1 MTCFANTYSITS
13 LEISPCYH
21 VASSLAMI
29 NEQVAKQL
37 EQARAEYARLEEQ
50 MSDPQ
55 VITSPQYRNI
65 TQRYAHLRDLINLGE
80 QWEQVTSSISEEEE
94 MWETEEDLREEID
107 EALEKDR
114 TKLQQVEAKFL
125 NLAIPPDPRDR
136 KTAIVEIR
144 PGTGGDE
151 SSLFAADLFRMYTR
165 FGEANGFKISLLDSH
180 PTPLGGFKQITF
192 AIEGKNAFGRFR
204 YESGV
209 HRVQRVPETESAGRI
224 HTSTASVVVLP
235 EAEDVEVNIDP
246 NDLKIDTFRST
257 GPGGQSVNT
266 TDSAVRITHIP
277 TGLVVSCQDEKSQHK
292 NKAQAMRV
300 LRSRLKDRLE
310 KEHEAELSATRR
322 KQIGSGD
329 RSEKIRTYN
338 FPQNRVTDHRIGL
351 TLYHLHDILEGDL
364 TALLDALRK
373 ADLEEQTL

>member
-1 MTCFANTYSITS
+1 
-13 LEISPCYH
+13 
-21 VASSLAMI
+21 MI
-29 NEQVAKQL
+29 NEQIAKQL

-50 MSDPQ
+50 MTDPQ
-55 VITSPQYRNI
+55 VITSPQYRDI
-65 TQRYAHLRDLINLGE
+65 TQQYAHLRDLINLGD
-80 QWEQVTSSISEEEE
+80 QWKHLASSISEEEE
-94 MWETEEDLREEID
+94 MCETEEDLREEIE

-114 TKLQQVEAKFL
+114 TKLQQVEATFL
-125 NLAIPPDPRDR
+125 KLIIPPDPRDL

-144 PGTGGDE
+144 AGAGGDE

-165 FGEANGFKISLLDSH
+165 YAEANGFKISLLDSH

-192 AIEGKNAFGRFR
+192 AIEGKKAFGRFR
-204 YESGV
+204 HESGV
-209 HRVQRVPETESAGRI
+209 HRVQRVPE
-224 HTSTASVVVLP
+224 
-235 EAEDVEVNIDP
+235 AEEVEVNIDP
-246 NDLKIDTFRST
+246 NDLRIDTFRST

-277 TGLVVSCQDEKSQHK
+277 SGLVVSCQDEKSQHK
-292 NKAQAMRV
+292 NKVQAMRV
-300 LRSRLKDRLE
+300 LRSRLKDLME
-310 KEHEAELSATRR
+310 KEREEELSATRR

-364 TALLDALRK
+364 GMLLDALS
-373 ADLEEQTL
+373 EEAIRLHTETSA

>member
-1 MTCFANTYSITS
+1 
-13 LEISPCYH
+13 
-21 VASSLAMI
+21 
-29 NEQVAKQL
+29 
-37 EQARAEYARLEEQ
+37 
-50 MSDPQ
+50 MSDPE
-55 VITSPQYRNI
+55 VISSPEYRNI
-65 TQRYAHLRDLINLGE
+65 TQQYAHLRDLINLGD
-80 QWEQVTSSISEEEE
+80 QWEKLTSSISEEEE
-94 MWETEEDLREEID
+94 MWETEEELRGEIE

-114 TKLQQVEAKFL
+114 AQLKRVEAEFL
-125 NLAIPPDPRDR
+125 NLAIPPDPRDK
-136 KTAIVEIR
+136 KTAIIEIR
-144 PGTGGDE
+144 AGTGGDE

-165 FGEANGFKISLLDSH
+165 YAEANGYKVSLLDSH

-192 AIEGKNAFGRFR
+192 AIEGKDAFGRFR

-235 EAEDVEVNIDP
+235 EAEEVEVNIDP

-266 TDSAVRITHIP
+266 TDSAVRITHLP

-329 RSEKIRTYN
+329 RSDKIRTYN

-364 TALLDALRK
+364 GELIDSLRR
-373 ADLEEQTL
+373 ADLEEQTQ

>member
-1 MTCFANTYSITS
+1 
-13 LEISPCYH
+13 
-21 VASSLAMI
+21 MI
-29 NEQVAKQL
+29 NEQIAKQL
-37 EQARAEYARLEEQ
+37 EQARAKYAALEKQ
-50 MSDPQ
+50 MSDPR
-55 VITSPQYRNI
+55 VITSPQYRDI
-65 TQRYAHLRDLINLGE
+65 TQQYAHLRDLISLGK
-80 QWEQVTSSISEEEE
+80 QWEQLTSSISEEEE
-94 MWETEEDLREEID
+94 MWETEEDLREEIE
-107 EALEKDR
+107 EALAKDR
-114 TKLQQVEAKFL
+114 RKLQEVEAAFT

-144 PGTGGDE
+144 AGAGGDE

-165 FGEANGFKISLLDSH
+165 YAEAHGFKISLLDSH
-180 PTPLGGFKQITF
+180 PTPLGGFKQVTF
-192 AIEGKNAFGRFR
+192 AIEGKDAFGRFR
-204 YESGV
+204 FESGV

-235 EAEDVEVNIDP
+235 EAEEVEVNIDP

-300 LRSRLKDRLE
+300 LRARLKDRLE

-329 RSEKIRTYN
+329 RSDKIRTYN

-351 TLYHLHDILEGDL
+351 TLYHLQDILEGDL
-364 TALLDALRK
+364 EELLSALRK
-373 ADLEEQTL
+373 ANLEGQTL

>member
-1 MTCFANTYSITS
+1 
-13 LEISPCYH
+13 
-21 VASSLAMI
+21 
-29 NEQVAKQL
+29 
-37 EQARAEYARLEEQ
+37 
-50 MSDPQ
+50 MSDPE
-55 VITSPQYRNI
+55 VISSPEYRNI
-65 TQRYAHLRDLINLGE
+65 TQQYAHLRDLINLGD
-80 QWEQVTSSISEEEE
+80 QWEKLISSISEEEE
-94 MWETEEDLREEID
+94 MWETEEELRGEIE
-107 EALEKDR
+107 EALENDR
-114 TKLQQVEAKFL
+114 AQLKRVEAEFL
-125 NLAIPPDPRDR
+125 NLAIPPDPRDK
-136 KTAIVEIR
+136 KTAIIEIR
-144 PGTGGDE
+144 AGTGGDE

-165 FGEANGFKISLLDSH
+165 YAEANGYKVSLLDSH

-192 AIEGKNAFGRFR
+192 AIEGKDAFGRFR

-235 EAEDVEVNIDP
+235 EAEEVEVNIDP

-266 TDSAVRITHIP
+266 TDSAVRITHLP

-329 RSEKIRTYN
+329 RSDKIRTYN

-364 TALLDALRK
+364 GELIDSLRR
-373 ADLEEQTL
+373 ADLEEQTQ